1 MIAEAWARRRYEAAF
16 INKRN
21 GAQGEAMETQSW
33 LDEALD
39 DGYITK
45 QDFNGIDAHFQHL
58 GGKLERMIEK
68 SATFSR

>member
-1 MIAEAWARRRYEAAF
+1 
-16 INKRN
+16 
-21 GAQGEAMETQSW
+21 METQSW

-45 QDFNGIDAHFQHL
+45 QDFDGIDAHFQHL